1 MNRRIHVWID
11 PNLVRAIDAMVGTGH
26 RSPFVESAVR
36 RRLDRARREDR
47 DDLWGPERGLWAREV
62 R

>member
-1 MNRRIHVWID
+1 MKRRIHVRLD
-11 PNLVRAIDAMVGTGH
+11 PNLVRAIDALVGTGH
-26 RSPFVESAVR
+26 RSSFVESAVR

-47 DDLWGPERGLWAREV
+47 DDLWGPERALWAREV